1 MKTQKAPLSIRIIY
15 WLTSFSLGMLTLVFI
30 GAIIFNLM
38 VNFNMF
44 SNELDLAIELPVKVN
59 FLEKGNLYLNNTD
72 IEVELVEA
80 TSRIQFK
87 DTPSFISRKIA
98 FALLIVVSFGI
109 YLFWTFRK
117 FIKNVKDGIVFTMD
131 NIGLLK
137 KLAYGIAAFWLFST
151 VYLNIV
157 RHYIAS
163 KLEFDNIEIT
173 SDVSNYSGILYLA
186 LFIWVLAHIFMT
198 GLKLQEDQDLTI

>member
-1 MKTQKAPLSIRIIY
+1 MKTHKSPLSIRIIY
-15 WLTSFSLGMLTLVFI
+15 WLTSFSLGMLCLVFI

-59 FLEKGNLYLNNTD
+59 ILEKGNLTLNNQD
-72 IEVELVEA
+72 IEVELIEA
-80 TSRIQFK
+80 SSRIQFK

-117 FIKNVKDGIVFTMD
+117 FIKNVKEGVVFTIA

-157 RHYIAS
+157 RHYIS
-163 KLEFDNIEIT
+163 GKLEFQNVEIT
-173 SDVSNYSGILYLA
+173 SEVTSYSGILYLA
-186 LFIWVLAHIFMT
+186 LFIWALAHIFMT
-198 GLKLQEDQDLTI
+198 GLKLQEEKDLTI